1 MEQYYI
7 CEENH
12 VIEGKTFSGGCSARD
27 IFPDGKPCH
36 TFRSYALLA
45 EGKNL
50 TFKNCLFENLS
61 GPGRQAGQAIAL
73 YLDGDEIR
81 LVDCVLR
88 GYQDTLFLA
97 PLPEKER
104 EPDGFIGPK
113 QHAPRTRRTM
123 YFKNCLIQGGV
134 DFVFGGATAY
144 FDGCEFKSVEP
155 GFVFAPS
162 TPRDV
167 KTGFVA
173 RNCRFTAGEG
183 VPDASCYIGR
193 PWRDYGKVRLENCWL
208 GPHIRPEGWDDWGR
222 PQCHDTVEFVEIGSQ
237 GPGACPEM
245 RPSYVRMG

>member
-1 MEQYYI
+1 M
-7 CEENH
+7 
-12 VIEGKTFSGGCSARD
+12 G
-27 IFPDGKPCH
+27 
-36 TFRSYALLA
+36 
-45 EGKNL
+45 
-50 TFKNCLFENLS
+50 
-61 GPGRQAGQAIAL
+61 
-73 YLDGDEIR
+73 
-81 LVDCVLR
+81 
-88 GYQDTLFLA
+88 
-97 PLPEKER
+97 
-104 EPDGFIGPK
+104 
-113 QHAPRTRRTM
+113 
-123 YFKNCLIQGGV
+123 
-134 DFVFGGATAY
+134 FVFGGATAY

-162 TPRDV
+162 TPQDV

-208 GPHIRPEGWDDWGR
+208 GPHIRLEGWDDWGR